1 MEGYSRNPRPQAS
14 RGAGGPSDISRM
26 AIVPGVSLILAA
38 VLGDLVVLKNGNEI
52 RGEVLQESEDALVV
66 RFPGGTLELRRRD
79 VERVDREPRRRY
91 LVGEGER
98 ALARGA
104 FADAVAAFEEAVRAD
119 PDSER
124 AREGLLGARLG
135 RAREL
140 REIGRY
146 AEARAL
152 CEEVLRGDP
161 GSPAARH
168 EVEAIEKT
176 LEDGRR
182 EEERALEEIRRG
194 DLEAGIW
201 RLGRVYDRFP
211 DRRGALR
218 RPLASA
224 IAEEGRRLLER
235 SEWEAAEERY
245 LRALAL
251 EPEILPRVA
260 EPYAFAVERQVLPLV
275 EEGKFEAA
283 ERKVRE
289 GLDVHPGS
297 RALRYYLGLAFEAR
311 GDARRAA
318 EEYLAILDA
327 KRPAKLESAA
337 AALRLEVEEKL
348 ASEGRIAPV
357 PSPVSNEVLSGDF
370 RELKTLRFTIRH
382 KNPAVAK
389 EVALVAERS
398 YARIFERLG
407 CAAHPRSSLQ
417 IVVFPTR
424 EEFLAASALG
434 DWAGGSHAVARRL
447 GSLSEHR
454 IHTYQD
460 EPRLASGVLPH
471 EVAHALFAHRLAYPE
486 RIPLWANEGYAVLE
500 EPEYFH
506 RHCRET
512 LARELARRAA
522 LPIRDLVQAE
532 EYPRERPEVFYAQS
546 FSLVEF
552 LVELEGLGAFVEF
565 VKDLSRRGTDFDDAL
580 KRRYK
585 IAGIAALENRWLGWF
600 ERSVARGSN
609 PSRGGSAGRAPAPR
623 SE

>member
-1 MEGYSRNPRPQAS
+1 
-14 RGAGGPSDISRM
+14 M
-26 AIVPGVSLILAA
+26 AIVPGASLVLA
-38 VLGDLVVLKNGNEI
+38 VLLGDVVVLKNGNEI

-66 RFPGGTLELRRRD
+66 RFFGGTLELRRRD

-91 LVGEGER
+91 LVEEAER
-98 ALARGA
+98 RLAGGA
-104 FADAVAAFEEAVRAD
+104 FADAIAAFEEAVRAA

-124 AREGLLGARLG
+124 AREGLLSARLG

-152 CEEVLRGDP
+152 SEEVLREDP
-161 GSPAARH
+161 ERAAAWR
-168 EVEAIEKT
+168 EIEAIEKT

-182 EEERALEEIRRG
+182 EEERALGEIRRG
-194 DLEAGIW
+194 ELETGIW

-224 IAEEGRRLLER
+224 IAEEGHRLLER

-251 EPEILPRVA
+251 EPEIHPRVA
-260 EPYAFAVERQVLPLV
+260 EPYAFAVERQILPLV
-275 EEGKFEAA
+275 AEGKFEAA

-289 GLDVHPGS
+289 GLDVHPAS
-297 RALRYYLGLAFEAR
+297 EVLRYYLGLAFEAR

-318 EEYLAILDA
+318 EEYLTILDA
-327 KRPAKLESAA
+327 KRPARLESAA

-348 ASEGRIAPV
+348 ASQGRIAPV
-357 PSPVSNEVLSGDF
+357 ASPLANEVLPGDF

-407 CAAHPRSSLQ
+407 CAAHPRSAIQ
-417 IVVFPTR
+417 IVIFPTR
-424 EEFLAASALG
+424 EEFLAASGLDG
-434 DWAGGSHAVARRL
+434 WAGGAHAVARRL
-447 GSLSEHR
+447 GPLSDHR

-471 EVAHALFAHRLAYPE
+471 EIAHALLAHRLAYPE
-486 RIPLWANEGYAVLE
+486 SIPLWANEGYAVLE

-506 RHCRET
+506 RHCRD
-512 LARELARRAA
+512 LVARELAGRAA
-522 LPIRDLVQAE
+522 IPTRDLVRAE
-532 EYPRERPEVFYAQS
+532 EYPRDRPEAFYAQS

-552 LVELEGLGAFVEF
+552 LVEQEGLGAFVEF
-565 VKDLSRRGTDFDDAL
+565 VKDLSRRGADFEDAL

-585 IAGIAALENRWLGWF
+585 IAGLTALENRWLGWF
-600 ERSVARGSN
+600 ERSVARGSS
-609 PSRGGSAGRAPAPR
+609 PSRGGGAGRAPAPR
-623 SE
+623 PQ